1 MALYRDKAVVLRT
14 YKLKEIDRIVV
25 FMTEHHGKVRAVAKG
40 VRKSGSRFGGRLE
53 PMNHVD
59 VLFSEGRDL
68 DIVSQVDL
76 VSTAGAARND
86 LDRIARGMSMV
97 EVVDQ
102 LGMERE
108 ATPHLYK
115 MLVGGLATL
124 EKTDSE
130 IVVAAFFLKLL
141 AAEGSRPE
149 LDTCVSCRKPL
160 SDLTEGT
167 FHFNVESGGVQCREC
182 ILGRRISSDAIALMR
197 QILGGQLVDALNHES
212 GPALREVSELATQI
226 MEHHTERRLRT
237 MHTNVH

>member
-59 VLFSEGRDL
+59 VLFSEGREL
-68 DIVSQVDL
+68 DIVNQVDL
-76 VSTAGAARND
+76 VSAAGALRTD
-86 LDRIARGMSMV
+86 LDRLARGMSMV

-108 ATPHLYK
+108 ETPHLYK
-115 MLVGGLATL
+115 MLVGALTTL
-124 EKTDSE
+124 DKTDSE

-149 LDTCVSCRKPL
+149 LDACVACRK
-160 SDLTEGT
+160 DLTDLADGH
-167 FHFNVESGGVQCREC
+167 FYFNVESGGVQCREC
-182 ILGRRISSDAIALMR
+182 IVGRRVSPDAIALMR
-197 QILGGQLVDALNHES
+197 QILGGQLVEALNHES
-212 GPALREVSELATQI
+212 GPALREVAELATLV